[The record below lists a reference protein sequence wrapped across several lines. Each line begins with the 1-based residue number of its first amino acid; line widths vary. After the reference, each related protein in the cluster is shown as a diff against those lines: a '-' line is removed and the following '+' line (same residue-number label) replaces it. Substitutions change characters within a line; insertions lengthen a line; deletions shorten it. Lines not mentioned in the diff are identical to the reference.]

1 MFHLVGS
8 GVLAVKWIKQTEFQ
22 LKKKSRGKQCS
33 VYGCFNFAFLQ
44 NGIPSGLHFFRIPK
58 AVLADK
64 KQKDRWCTLI
74 KRDGMDGF
82 SIK

>member
-1 MFHLVGS
+1 MDKTNRVSTG
-8 GVLAVKWIKQTEFQ
+8 
-22 LKKKSRGKQCS
+22 KKSRGKQCS
-33 VYGCFNFAFLQ
+33 VYRCFNFAFLQ

-74 KRDGMDGF
+74 KRRDGMDGF
-82 SIK
+82 SMNSIYCYLSRSL